1 MTDKEMIR
9 AAIDTVKEFA
19 KINAYEDA
27 LDLAKKAFVE
37 NPNTHNNWDILDEGI
52 KFMNVKLAEAAIY
65 EITTGK
71 EIK

>member
-19 KINAYEDA
+19 KMTAYEDA
-27 LDLAKKAFVE
+27 LDLAKKAFVA
-37 NPNTHNNWDILDEGI
+37 NPNTHNNWEILDEGI
-52 KFMNVKLAEAAIY
+52 KNMFIKLAEAAIY
-65 EITTGK
+65 EITTDK